1 MPYKMSISI
10 FFYSIYVEMNVAKA
24 NSLRTLCELCL
35 KPELICLLDCISNYN
50 RLYDYILYKTI
61 NNLEKVYTGNT

>member
-1 MPYKMSISI
+1 
-10 FFYSIYVEMNVAKA
+10 MNVAKA

>member
-1 MPYKMSISI
+1 
-10 FFYSIYVEMNVAKA
+10 MNVAKA
-24 NSLRTLCELCL
+24 NSLRTLCELWL